1 MKKTLFLL
9 LVIWLISYSYQSECD
24 DKEEGAKKVKDC
36 KDLKVNPGMYKCCY
50 VKGESEYDGKKEK
63 GEGCQEI
70 DETNYNRIK
79 DYIKDWEDS
88 VKKSGG
94 KLDVKKFDCSSNYLL
109 FSIMSLII
117 LLFL

>member
-1 MKKTLFLL
+1 MRKTLFLL

-24 DKEEGAKKVKDC
+24 DKEEGAKKAKDC
-36 KDLKVNPGMYKCCY
+36 KDLKVSDGMYKCCY
-50 VKGESEYDGKKEK
+50 VKSEGEYDGKKEK
-63 GEGCQEI
+63 GEYCDEI

-79 DYIKDWEDS
+79 DYIKDWEDGA
-88 VKKSGG
+88 KEY
-94 KLDVKKFDCSSNYLL
+94 KLDIKKFDCSSNYLL

>member
-9 LVIWLISYSYQSECD
+9 LVILLISYSYQSECE
-24 DKEEGAKKVKDC
+24 DKKSAKKAKDC
-36 KDLKVNPGMYKCCY
+36 KDLKVDDGMYKCCY
-50 VKGESEYDGKKEK
+50 VKAEGEYNGKKEK
-63 GEGCQEI
+63 GEYCEEI

-79 DYIKDWEDS
+79 DYIKDREDGA
-88 VKKSGG
+88 KKFDS
-94 KLDVKKFDCSSNYLL
+94 KLDIKKFDCSSNYLL

>member
-9 LVIWLISYSYQSECD
+9 LVILLISYSYQSECD
-24 DKEEGAKKVKDC
+24 DKEEGAKKAKDC
-36 KDLKVNPGMYKCCY
+36 KDLKVDVGMYKCCY
-50 VKGESEYDGKKEK
+50 VKSEGEYNGEKEK
-63 GEGCQEI
+63 GEGCAEI
-70 DETNYNRIK
+70 DEKNYNRIK
-79 DYIKDWEDS
+79 DYIKEMEDG
-88 VKKSGG
+88 VKKFGG

>member
-9 LVIWLISYSYQSECD
+9 LVILLISYSYQSECD
-24 DKEEGAKKVKDC
+24 DNESAKKAKDC
-36 KDLKVNPGMYKCCY
+36 KDLKVDDGMYKCCY
-50 VKGESEYDGKKEK
+50 VKSEGEYDGKKEK
-63 GEGCQEI
+63 GEGCGEI

-79 DYIKDWEDS
+79 DYIKDLEDG
-88 VKKSGG
+88 VKKLGG